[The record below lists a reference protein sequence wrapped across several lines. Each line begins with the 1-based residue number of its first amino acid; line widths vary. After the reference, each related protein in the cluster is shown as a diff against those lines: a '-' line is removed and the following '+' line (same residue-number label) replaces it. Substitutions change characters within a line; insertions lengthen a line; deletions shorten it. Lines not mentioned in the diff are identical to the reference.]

1 MKKAVA
7 AEKVQQAKAL
17 QEAYDAERQAE
28 IARADREKATQ
39 KANVVVKA
47 EIEKEKAIIDAEAE
61 AETFRRKAK
70 GEADAIFAKMEAEG
84 RGIFEILSKQAE
96 GYKQLVNAAGGDTKN
111 AVTYLIAEK
120 LPELVKTQ
128 VEAIKN
134 IKIDKITVWDGNNAK
149 GDKTTTANFVSGLM
163 NSVPPLNDLFNM
175 AGMKLPD
182 YLGKEK
188 QEMLDTSHE
197 EVDKDIND
205 IKKED
210 KTEKHTNRK

>member
-17 QEAYDAERQAE
+17 KEAYEAEKQAE
-28 IARADREKATQ
+28 MARAEREKATQ
-39 KANVVVKA
+39 KANIVVTA

-61 AETFRRKAK
+61 AETYRRKAR

-84 RGIFEILSKQAE
+84 KGIYEILSKQAE
-96 GYKQLVNAAGGDTKN
+96 GYKQLVQAAGGDTKN

-128 VEAIKN
+128 VEAIRN
-134 IKIDKITVWDGNNAK
+134 LKIDKIMVWDGNNAK
-149 GDKTTTANFVSGLM
+149 GEKTTTANFVSGLM

-182 YLGKEK
+182 YLGKENNK
-188 QEMLDTSHE
+188 EGTKDEADTL
-197 EVDKDIND
+197 
-205 IKKED
+205 KKETKKLD
-210 KTEKHTNRK
+210 EKANKNQEK